1 MSGAR
6 FRLGFGLVSGGFQV
20 YLAVT
25 FGLPD
30 VYRNWYVANICIFA
44 LLALMG
50 AWGLVLRRQSARST
64 VYATENG
71 VHDPQDTGNDQ

>member
-1 MSGAR
+1 MRAAR
-6 FRLGFGLVSGGFQV
+6 WYLGFGLVSGLFQV

-25 FGLPD
+25 GPPEYEPP
-30 VYRNWYVANICIFA
+30 YRFIFICIYA
-44 LLALMG
+44 LFALMG
-50 AWGLVLRRQSARST
+50 VCGLVLRRRSARST